1 MFTMKRWIAL
11 CFSGPNSSSWYFL
24 VSSSWYFQGRCHP
37 FQSRIR
43 MCMQHQELKQAA
55 HSAKPHAGPLPTSCD
70 EHAVHAA
77 SASPNAVF
85 GASRPRGGGAAANQA
100 AHCSRPPC
108 LSRRTSGPRGP
119 QPPHRLGG
127 RRARIR
133 GHGDRRPR
141 AGAEPPRGQGARA
154 WVRPAESRSC
164 FRRQRQTP
172 TRTDGGSPGR
182 EGGKRIPRRAPC
194 RFYRLCAAA
203 VSNPSARCRPSSSL
217 CCACCAGRQASFPRA
232 ACRSLPRRGPREPRQ
247 RARRAA
253 GGRGGRWPGEVAP
266 CKDRGR
272 RFRLGRLGP
281 WPGCTGPAGGPA
293 PL

>member
-1 MFTMKRWIAL
+1 MPFT
-11 CFSGPNSSSWYFL
+11 
-24 VSSSWYFQGRCHP
+24 
-37 FQSRIR
+37 
-43 MCMQHQELKQAA
+43 
-55 HSAKPHAGPLPTSCD
+55 
-70 EHAVHAA
+70 
-77 SASPNAVF
+77 
-85 GASRPRGGGAAANQA
+85 RPR
-100 AHCSRPPC
+100 R
-108 LSRRTSGPRGP
+108 RRTPCSAQAVREAAERLQTKRPTARAHRVFRGGPAAPSARGPRGP

-133 GHGDRRPR
+133 GHGDCRPR

-266 CKDRGR
+266 SKGRGR

-293 PL
+293 PV